1 MHRHPHG
8 GVEGE
13 ERGVHRDPVLPRSTV
28 HPDVRLEEGNG
39 HTVGQVQKDLDPV
52 VARAAEKRGVVEEA
66 RQSVA
71 PGPPEE
77 GLAFRRRCE
86 SVVAGRSE
94 DGNKG
99 REVRRRLCGHDSLR
113 KND

>member
-1 MHRHPHG
+1 MHRYPHG

-52 VARAAEKRGVVEEA
+52 VARERA
-66 RQSVA
+66 RRSI
-71 PGPPEE
+71 
-77 GLAFRRRCE
+77 GLCRA
-86 SVVAGRSE
+86 SGL
-94 DGNKG
+94 G
-99 REVRRRLCGHDSLR
+99 VRRVDPSASDPDDVVRLVAHCWYMNQVM
-113 KND
+113 K